1 MPPRPR
7 IAHPHHRVTAVVVS
21 HDGARWL
28 PEVLAAL
35 AAQARGAQRVV
46 AVDTGSTDGS
56 LDLLVAALGAERVVE
71 APRDTGYGDAVRL
84 GLDHVGATAPF
95 GPLPRRRDTDAP
107 PREPVDWVWLLHHD
121 SPPERATLPHP

>member
-35 AAQARGAQRVV
+35 AVQTRGVQRVV

-56 LDLLVAALGAERVVE
+56 LDLLTEALGPERVVS
-71 APRDTGYGDAVRL
+71 APPGTGFGDAVRL
-84 GLDHVGATAPF
+84 GIGHADATAPF
-95 GPLPRRRDTDAP
+95 GPLPRRRVGDAP
-107 PREPVDWVWLLHHD
+107 QREALDWVWLLHDD
-121 SPPERATLPHP
+121 SAPER